1 MASTKTG
8 TQSKNIDWITF
19 SLYLSLVLIGWLMIF
34 AVEYK
39 GGESPSFSLSNPVG
53 KQSLW
58 LVFAFAL
65 LLAVINIDW
74 KFWRNF
80 SYPIYGISLIMLVA
94 VLFFGVEIN
103 GSKSWF
109 SFWGFSF
116 QPSEIAKFATCLAI
130 ASYLSGPTSK
140 LKKTKD
146 ILFVILLIVAPL
158 ILTLLQP
165 DPGSA
170 LVFLSFF
177 ILLYR
182 EGLSPV
188 PYVFGLSAG
197 AIFVLVLLFDPI
209 TVSILLSVV
218 CMAAL
223 VQNFEYR
230 TYWNLSMLM
239 LLLASI
245 VCITQGLEMQILII
259 NGILLIFFLF
269 LQVMKGRMQL
279 SALVMIVFLLYTGL
293 SFGTHYVFTNVLE
306 PHHQDRLNVW
316 LHPEKCDPQ
325 GPLYNVLLSQ
335 MAIGSGGLSG
345 KGYLEGTLTK
355 LNYVPEQSTDFIFCT
370 VGEEQGFIG
379 SFAIIALFVLLL
391 IRMVI
396 LAERQRLNL
405 FRQYI
410 YGVLGILFFHFAI
423 NIGMTMG
430 MLPIIGIP
438 LPFISAG
445 GSSLL
450 GFTLM
455 IGVLL
460 KFDSQRYLN

>member
-1 MASTKTG
+1 MTVAKTG
-8 TQSKNIDWITF
+8 TQRKSIDWITF

-39 GGESPSFSLSNPVG
+39 GEDSSVFSLSDPIG
-53 KQSLW
+53 KQTIWVGL
-58 LVFAFAL
+58 AFVL
-65 LLAVINIDW
+65 LLVILNIDW

-80 SYPIYGISLIMLVA
+80 AYPIYGIALILLIS
-94 VLFFGVEIN
+94 VLIFGVSIN
-103 GSKSWF
+103 GARSWF
-109 SFWGFSF
+109 SFFGFSL
-116 QPSEIAKFATCLAI
+116 QPAEIAKFATCLAI

-140 LKKTKD
+140 LRSTKD
-146 ILFVILLIVAPL
+146 ILIAISLFAAPMV
-158 ILTLLQP
+158 LTLIQP

-188 PYVFGLSAG
+188 PYVLGLSAV
-197 AIFVLVLLFDPI
+197 AIFILALLFDPL
-209 TVSILLSVV
+209 TVTIILSVV
-218 CMAAL
+218 SLTIL
-223 VQNFEYR
+223 VQKFEYHV
-230 TYWNLSMLM
+230 YWNLSML
-239 LLLASI
+239 LLLIASI
-245 VCITQGLEMQILII
+245 VSISQDLKVQILIV
-259 NGILLIFFLF
+259 NGILLLFFLF
-269 LQVMKGRMQL
+269 LQVTKGRIQI
-279 SALVMIVFLLYTGL
+279 SALVLTGFLLYSGL
-293 SFGTHYVFTNVLE
+293 SFGTDYVFRKLLE
-306 PHHQDRLNVW
+306 PHQQDRINVW

-335 MAIGSGGLSG
+335 MAIGSGGVSG
-345 KGYLEGTLTK
+345 KGYLQGTLTK

-379 SFAIIALFVLLL
+379 SLAIIALFVLLM

-396 LAERQRLNL
+396 LAERQRLNF
-405 FRQYI
+405 FRQFI
-410 YGVLGILFFHFAI
+410 YGVVGILFFHFTV

-430 MLPIIGIP
+430 LLPIIGIP

-455 IGVLL
+455 IGVIL

>member
-1 MASTKTG
+1 MASTKAG

-39 GGESPSFSLSNPVG
+39 GDESPSLSLSNPIG

-65 LLAVINIDW
+65 LLAVLNIDW

-80 SYPIYGISLIMLVA
+80 SYPIYGMSLVMLVA

-146 ILFVILLIVAPL
+146 ILFVISLLVAPL

-188 PYVFGLSAG
+188 PYIFGLSAV
-197 AIFVLVLLFDPI
+197 AIFILVLLFDPI
-209 TVSILLSVV
+209 TVSIVLSVV
-218 CMAAL
+218 SMAVL

-239 LLLASI
+239 LLMASI
-245 VCITQGLEMQILII
+245 VCITQGLEIQILII

-269 LQVMKGRMQL
+269 LQIMKGRMQL
-279 SALVMIVFLLYTGL
+279 SAWVMIVFLIYTGM
-293 SFGTHYVFTNVLE
+293 SFGTDYVFRNLLE

-379 SFAIIALFVLLL
+379 SFAIIGLFVLLL

-410 YGVLGILFFHFAI
+410 YGVLGILFFHFAV

-455 IGVLL
+455 IGVIL

>member
-1 MASTKTG
+1 MALNRTG
-8 TQSKNIDWITF
+8 AQRKSIDWITF

-34 AVEYK
+34 AVEYN
-39 GGESPSFSLSNPVG
+39 GDDEVMFSFNNAIG
-53 KQSLW
+53 KQTIWVGL
-58 LVFAFAL
+58 AFAL
-65 LLAVINIDW
+65 MLALLNIDW

-80 SYPIYGISLIMLVA
+80 AYPIYGISLTLLVA
-94 VLFFGVEIN
+94 VLIFGSEVN
-103 GSKSWF
+103 GAKSWF
-109 SFWGFSF
+109 NIFGFSL
-116 QPSEIAKFATCLAI
+116 QPAEIAKFGTCLAV
-130 ASYLSGPTSK
+130 SGYLSGPTSK
-140 LKKTKD
+140 LRSTKD
-146 ILFVILLIVAPL
+146 ILVVISLFLAPL
-158 ILTLLQP
+158 ALTILQP

-188 PYVFGLSAG
+188 PYILGLAAA
-197 AIFVLVLLFDPI
+197 AIFILALLFDPL
-209 TVSILLSVV
+209 TVTIILMVIG
-218 CMAAL
+218 MAIL

-230 TYWNLSMLM
+230 TYWNLSILM
-239 LLLASI
+239 LLVASV
-245 VCITQGLEMQILII
+245 VCINQDLEFQILII
-259 NGILLIFFLF
+259 NSILLVFFLF
-269 LQVMKGRMQL
+269 LQFLKGRIQV
-279 SALVMIVFLLYTGL
+279 SAMVLTAVLVFSGL
-293 SFGTHYVFTNVLE
+293 SFGTDYVFDNVLE
-306 PHHQDRLNVW
+306 PHHQDRINVW

-325 GPLYNVLLSQ
+325 GPLYNVLLSK
-335 MAIGSGGLSG
+335 MAIGSGGVSG
-345 KGYLEGTLTK
+345 KGFLQGTLTK

-379 SFAIIALFVLLL
+379 SFTIIGLFVLLM
-391 IRMVI
+391 IRMVM

-410 YGVLGILFFHFAI
+410 YGVVGILFFHFAI

-430 MLPIIGIP
+430 LLPIIGIP